1 MPFLAPL
8 IGYALTG
15 SAIEGAVFA
24 AVHPIFI
31 GLVTRLGGM
40 LLLSAASKAL
50 MPQMQSNRTVTVRE
64 PVRARDIVYGRTR
77 KGGTIVFLHTTGKAP
92 GYGTGTS
99 LLHLVVVLSA
109 GPIQSIG
116 AVYFDGVLAVDAAGV
131 AQDRWAGLVTIDK
144 RLGDPNQTA
153 FAGLI
158 AAAGG
163 KWTSAHR
170 LRGVAAV
177 YLTLKYSSDAFPGGI
192 PNISFD
198 IAGKS
203 DVLDPRTG
211 LRGYSE
217 NPALCIADYM
227 SLTPYGLGAAIG
239 DEGGTTSADLIE
251 AANICDEAVTLSGG
265 GTEPRYTLNG
275 VITLSDAPKTLIEAM
290 LTSMAGSALNPDGS
304 WRIRAGAYRTPTV
317 SLTPDEARG
326 PLKLTTRVS
335 RQDNFNAVRGKFVSP
350 ENDWQPDDFPAWT
363 SATYQTEDNGE
374 QVWSDITLPFTISSS
389 MAQRLAKIH
398 LERRRRQMRVDF
410 AGKLSAWRA
419 TVGDVVSLTYARWG
433 MTAKPFEASS
443 VGLAFDGGALVPDLV
458 LTETSP
464 LVYDWTASE
473 QQIYA
478 AAPRSTLPSP
488 FDVQLPGA
496 PTVTESLYVTRSGD
510 GVKALA
516 TLIWS
521 ISDLALVQYFEVQ
534 GSLAG
539 GAWQDLGR
547 ANAATLDVLDITP
560 GAWVFQVRAVSYT
573 GVRSAWASTAAT
585 IYGLAALPAALTGV
599 TLQSAGGLA
608 VLKWDRHPDLDVRIG
623 GAIVIRHSSVAA
635 PGWSSSVSMDRIQGG
650 QAIGVV
656 PMKPGTYLLAAEDS
670 GGRLGPVT
678 AIATDGSG
686 ILAYSPLDMLYDA
699 SIFGGTKTGVQIWPS
714 GGLVLTSTATF
725 GAIPLVS
732 AAPSIGWPDLH
743 ARAEGIYQFAP
754 TIDLGVVKLI
764 RLRSEVNHQGLG
776 LADRISR
783 RTGLVSSWA
792 SFGGAG
798 AAVTDVI
805 MEFSQ
810 TPDDPASGGA
820 LWSGWA
826 RVDAHE
832 MSTRGIRGRARLTT
846 TDAAYS
852 PRVTLLKLQAEAL

>member
-8 IGYALTG
+8 VGSLVFG

-24 AVHPIFI
+24 ALHPIFM
-31 GLVTRLGGM
+31 GLLTRVGGM
-40 LLLSAASKAL
+40 ILLGAVSRAL
-50 MPQMQSNRTVTVRE
+50 MPTMQSNRTVTVRE
-64 PVRARDIVYGRTR
+64 PVHARDIVYGRTR

-92 GYGTGTS
+92 SYGTGTS
-99 LLHLVVVLSA
+99 LLHLVVVLSV

-131 AQDRWAGLVTIDK
+131 AQGRWAGLVTIDK

-170 LRGVAAV
+170 LRGVAAA
-177 YLTLKYSSDAFPGGI
+177 YLRLEYNSDAFPGGI
-192 PNISFD
+192 PNIAFD

-217 NPALCIADYM
+217 NPALCLADYM
-227 SLTPYGLGAAIG
+227 SLSPYGLGTSIG
-239 DEGGTTSADLIE
+239 AEGGTTSADLIE
-251 AANICDEAVTLSGG
+251 AANICDETVSLSGG

-275 VITLSDAPKTLIEAM
+275 VITLSDSPKTLIEAM
-290 LTSMAGSALNPDGS
+290 LTAMAGAALNPDGS

-317 SLTPDEARG
+317 TLTPDEARG
-326 PLKLTTRVS
+326 PMKLTTRVS

-363 SATYQTEDNGE
+363 SATYQAEDNGE

-398 LERRRRQMRVDF
+398 LERRRRQMRIDF

-443 VGLAFDGGALVPDLV
+443 VGLAFDGPALVPDLV

-478 AAPRSTLPSP
+478 AAPRSSLPSP

-496 PTVTESLYVTRSGD
+496 PIVTEDLYVTRAGD
-510 GVKALA
+510 GVKAVA
-516 TLIWS
+516 TLTWTIA
-521 ISDLALVQYFEVQ
+521 DLALVQVFEVQ

-547 ANAATLDVLDITP
+547 ANATTLDVLDITP

-573 GVRSAWASTAAT
+573 GVRSAWVSTAAT
-585 IYGLAALPAALTGV
+585 IYGLAALPAPVTGV
-599 TLQSAGGLA
+599 TLQSSGGLA
-608 VLKWDRHPDLDVRIG
+608 VLKWDQHPDLDVRIG
-623 GAIVIRHSSVAA
+623 GAIVIRHSSVAS

-699 SIFGGTKTGVQIWPS
+699 TTFDGSKTGVAVWPA
-714 GGLVLTSTATF
+714 GGLVLTSVTNF
-725 GAIPLVS
+725 GSIPLVS
-732 AAPSIGWPDLH
+732 AVRSVGWPNLA
-743 ARAEGIYQFAP
+743 ARSEGIYQFAP
-754 TIDLGVVKLI
+754 VIDLGLVKRI
-764 RLRSEVNHQGLG
+764 RLRSEVNHSGLG

-783 RTGLVSSWA
+783 RSGHVSTWA
-792 SFGGAG
+792 AFGGVGG
-798 AAVTDVI
+798 AETDVT
-805 MEFSQ
+805 MEFQQ
-810 TPDDPASGGA
+810 TLDDPASGGA
-820 LWSGWA
+820 VWSSWA

-832 MSTRGIRGRARLTT
+832 MSTRGLRGRARLTT